1 MIYILIGVISDT
13 HIPTRSVKI
22 PEKVFEVFEG
32 VDMILHAGDLE
43 CDSVIEEL
51 ETIAPVVCVRGNCDT
66 NSNLNEA
73 EVIDIEDVKVGLTHG
88 VVYPRGDT
96 QQLYYIAKELGV
108 DVLVSGHT
116 HQPMVEKIGDVIL
129 LNPGSPTQPRLTDA
143 TVMVV
148 EIDGSDIQ
156 ADIIKIANA
165 MCRSMDVSQLGLN
178 YKKD

>member
-1 MIYILIGVISDT
+1 MALTKYEKPDRLILLGDILYHGPRNDLPKEYAPKKVIEMLNSISD
-13 HIPTRSVKI
+13 S
-22 PEKVFEVFEG
+22 
-32 VDMILHAGDLE
+32 IL
-43 CDSVIEEL
+43 
-51 ETIAPVVCVRGNCDT
+51 CVRGNCDT

-73 EVIDIEDVKVGLTHG
+73 EVINIEDVKVGLTHG

-108 DVLVSGHT
+108 DVLISGHT
-116 HQPMVEKIGDVIL
+116 HQPMVEKIDDVIL

-148 EIDGSDIQ
+148 EINGSDIQ

>member
-1 MIYILIGVISDT
+1 MLF
-13 HIPTRSVKI
+13 RS
-22 PEKVFEVFEG
+22 
-32 VDMILHAGDLE
+32 
-43 CDSVIEEL
+43 
-51 ETIAPVVCVRGNCDT
+51 
-66 NSNLNEA
+66 
-73 EVIDIEDVKVGLTHG
+73 
-88 VVYPRGDT
+88 

-108 DVLVSGHT
+108 DVLISGHT
-116 HQPMVEKIGDVIL
+116 HQPMVEKIDDVIL

-148 EIDGSDIQ
+148 EINGSDIQ